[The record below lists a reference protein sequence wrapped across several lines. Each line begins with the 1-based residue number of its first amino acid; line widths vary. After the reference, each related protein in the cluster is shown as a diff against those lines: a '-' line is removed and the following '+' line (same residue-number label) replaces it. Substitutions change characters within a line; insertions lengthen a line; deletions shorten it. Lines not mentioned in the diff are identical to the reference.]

1 MISLA
6 SGIRKLR
13 IAAWLA
19 VFIGPVA
26 LVMAIV
32 EYRHEAALIHS
43 GARAEG
49 KINSFRS
56 ITAARGTKVYFF
68 NVTWRN
74 ELDGKLYEKDF
85 STAGA
90 LWPDGPPRQTITVT
104 YDPKRPRDSWV
115 GMRSRPDLE
124 HIVIASAITILGVA
138 GLAVMHFLAN
148 IILRRLADAEKRR
161 IT

>member
-1 MISLA
+1 
-6 SGIRKLR
+6 
-13 IAAWLA
+13 
-19 VFIGPVA
+19 VA

-68 NVTWRN
+68 NITWRN

-115 GMRSRPDLE
+115 GMRSRPDIE
-124 HIVIASAITILGVA
+124 HIVIASVITVLGIVA
-138 GLAVMHFLAN
+138 LIAMHLIARYV
-148 IILRRLADAEKRR
+148 LRQLELPEKRR
-161 IT
+161 LT

>member
-6 SGIRKLR
+6 SGIKKLR
-13 IAAWLA
+13 FAAWLA

-26 LVMAIV
+26 LVTAIV

-74 ELDGKLYEKDF
+74 ELDGKLYQKDF

-90 LWPDGPPRQTITVT
+90 KWPDGPPRQTITVT
-104 YDPKRPRDSWV
+104 YDPNHPGDSWV
-115 GMRSRPDLE
+115 GIRSRPDLE
-124 HIVIASAITILGVA
+124 RIVIASVITVLGIVA
-138 GLAVMHFLAN
+138 LIAMHFIARH
-148 IILRRLADAEKRR
+148 ILRRLELTEERHPN
-161 IT
+161 

>member
-6 SGIRKLR
+6 SGIKKLR
-13 IAAWLA
+13 IAAWLS

-49 KINSFRS
+49 RINSFRS
-56 ITAARGTKVYFF
+56 ITAPRGTKIYYF

-74 ELDGKLYEKDF
+74 ELDGKLYQKDF

-104 YDPKRPRDSWV
+104 YDPNRPGDSWI
-115 GMRSRPDLE
+115 GIRSQPDIE
-124 HIVIASAITILGVA
+124 RIVIASVITALGIVA
-138 GLAVMHFLAN
+138 LTAMHFLTKL
-148 IILRRLADAEKRR
+148 ILRRLELPEERR
-161 IT
+161 LN

>member
-13 IAAWLA
+13 IACWLA
-19 VFIGPVA
+19 ALIGPAA
-26 LVMAIV
+26 LVMSIV

-56 ITAARGTKVYFF
+56 ITAARETKVYFF

-90 LWPDGPPRQTITVT
+90 LWPDGPPRQTLTVT

-115 GMRSRPDLE
+115 GMRSRPDVE
-124 HIVIASAITILGVA
+124 HIVIASVITVLGAA
-138 GLAVMHFLAN
+138 GLIAMHFLTS
-148 IILRRLADAEKRR
+148 IILRRLADTEKRR
-161 IT
+161 LT

>member
-6 SGIRKLR
+6 SGIKKLR

-26 LVMAIV
+26 LVMVIV

-56 ITAARGTKVYFF
+56 ITAARGTKVYYF

-74 ELDGKLYEKDF
+74 ELDGKLYQKDF
-85 STAGA
+85 SAAGA

-104 YDPKRPRDSWV
+104 YDPNRPGDSWV
-115 GMRSRPDLE
+115 GMRSLPDIE
-124 HIVIASAITILGVA
+124 HIVIASVITVLGVVA
-138 GLAVMHFLAN
+138 LIAMHFIARY
-148 IILRRLADAEKRR
+148 ILRRLELSEKRR
-161 IT
+161 LT

>member
-13 IAAWLA
+13 IACWLA
-19 VFIGPVA
+19 ALIGPVA
-26 LVMAIV
+26 LVMSII

-49 KINSFRS
+49 KINSFHTV
-56 ITAARGTKVYFF
+56 TAARGTKVYYF

-74 ELDGKLYEKDF
+74 ELDGKLYQKDF

-90 LWPDGPPRQTITVT
+90 LWPDGPPRQTLTVT
-104 YDPKRPRDSWV
+104 YDPKRPQDSRV
-115 GMRSRPDLE
+115 GMKSHPDLE
-124 HIVIASAITILGVA
+124 HIAIASIITILGAA
-138 GLAVMHFLAN
+138 G
-148 IILRRLADAEKRR
+148 
-161 IT
+161 